1 MKTSA
6 INSKNTIRLFIVQKY
21 TKLFVHKLA
30 LGFHLLNPT
39 IYKLFGK
46 ESFKNSTIFVSMKNA
61 FYVALIVVTS
71 LIGLTS
77 CDEKPPV
84 EITKATPSNID
95 SLLNLYPDSVELL
108 LMRGTIAI
116 EDYRYE
122 EALADAA
129 RAFRLD
135 SNKLEVRMLFAQ
147 CQNDKPTRTVA
158 DVASAQRHFKYI
170 LKKEPENTKALVA
183 LATTYG
189 YQQDFET
196 AFKYVN
202 KALRI
207 DPKFRDAYVFKGTMY
222 LLMEDYKSAKS
233 SYETA
238 IQQDPDFFVG
248 YLRLGAIYQAEN
260 DPICLEYFTT
270 ANKLEPKNP
279 EGIYALAYAHE
290 QFNQFSQA
298 KELYREMA
306 RTDSSDYY
314 ISRGLFH
321 IAYIQQFQENKL
333 DSAIYYYTS
342 AIETDGLYV
351 EAFHNRGMCFESKGN
366 IEAALKNYAKALDI
380 NPGFQLSREAAEKHR
395 GVQ

>member
-1 MKTSA
+1 
-6 INSKNTIRLFIVQKY
+6 
-21 TKLFVHKLA
+21 
-30 LGFHLLNPT
+30 
-39 IYKLFGK
+39 
-46 ESFKNSTIFVSMKNA
+46 MKNA
-61 FYVALIVVTS
+61 FYVVLIAVS
-71 LIGLTS
+71 SAIGFTS
-77 CDEKPPV
+77 CDEKPEV
-84 EITKATPSNID
+84 EVVKATPSNLD
-95 SLLNLYPDSVELL
+95 SLLNVYPDSVELL
-108 LMRGTIAI
+108 MMRGTIAH
-116 EDYRYE
+116 EDFRYA

-135 SNKLEVRMLFAQ
+135 SNNMEVRMLFAQ
-147 CQNDKPTRTVA
+147 CQNDKPNRTVA

-170 LKKEPENTKALVA
+170 VKKQPENTKALVA

-189 YQQDFET
+189 YQQDFDT

-207 DPKFRDAYVFKGTMY
+207 DPKNRDAYVFKGTMY
-222 LLMEDYKSAKS
+222 LLMEDYKAAKS

-238 IQQDPDFFVG
+238 IQQDPEFFVG

-260 DPICLEYFTT
+260 DSICLEYFTT

-290 QFNQFSQA
+290 QFNHFSKA
-298 KELYREMA
+298 KSLYRQMA
-306 RTDSSDYY
+306 QSDTSDYY

-321 IAYIQQFQENKL
+321 IAYIQQFQENKI

-342 AIETDGLYV
+342 AIETDGIYV
-351 EAFHNRGMCFESKGN
+351 EAYHNRGMCYESKGN

-380 NPGFQLSREAAEKHR
+380 NSGFQLSREAAEKYR